1 MLFVDVNLGRDKG
14 MQRLVLYEDDEA
26 SLIVE
31 KFSINN
37 NLNDHKKK
45 KLEQMLTYKMEEHRV
60 KLQSQR

>member
-1 MLFVDVNLGRDKG
+1 MLYVDVNLGRDKG

-45 KLEQMLTYKMEEHRV
+45 KLE
-60 KLQSQR
+60 